1 MKGGIQQRL
10 ALAVVSSL
18 ILAAAGI
25 SAALYFHSQ
34 WRTYRDDM
42 RQSEQMVQAA
52 SLAFAQA
59 LEANDEVLLDA
70 LLHELKSR
78 DHLHIIDA
86 YVLNRAGKVIAH
98 SSVDEYG
105 KTYALPALLKEQP
118 PPRLSE
124 VQPTEKNRFHV
135 LSLLQS
141 GGQPVGLLVITFSSE
156 HISALVRS
164 ELLWIIGISVP
175 VLLLSA
181 LGLIIYGRRITARLQ
196 LLQTR
201 ALALGSGEQVKPV
214 EVQGSDEISELT
226 TAFNKMIA
234 DLAELRHKD
243 KASSAQ
249 IESLNRE
256 LSEQLNRVEGLK
268 EQLAEENAALREELR
283 SGRTS
288 GDIIGATGGLR
299 EVIDQAGQLASLPVT
314 VLIRGESGTGKELIA
329 RYLHDGGARREKPFI
344 AVNCA
349 ALPMTLIE
357 SELFGHEKGSF
368 TGALTQKKGKFE
380 LAHSGTLFLDEVGEL
395 PLEAQAKLLR
405 VLQQNEVVRVGGE
418 RPVTIDVRV
427 VTATNRNLEV
437 EVKLGKFRSD
447 LYYRLKV
454 VELTCPPLRDRL
466 ADLPSLAQHFVEH
479 YARKLGKAVIGISPS
494 ALQHL
499 ASYRW
504 PGNIRELENTIAR
517 AIALAA
523 TQVLGP
529 EDFSILRSNSTPN
542 SIATN
547 SSNGISFNELSLQNL
562 NGTGL
567 EQFLESCER
576 RLLQA
581 AMETYRTQKDAATA
595 LNLTP
600 VKLHRLLK
608 KHGLIGAEPAQT
620 FQK

>member
-34 WRTYRDDM
+34 RRAYRDDM

-52 SLAFAQA
+52 SLAFAHA
-59 LEANDEVLLDA
+59 FAASDEVLLDA

-78 DHLHIIDA
+78 DDLHIEKA
-86 YVLNRAGKVIAH
+86 YVLNREGKVIAH
-98 SSVDEYG
+98 SSVDEYA
-105 KTYALPALLKEQP
+105 KTYALPALLKEKP
-118 PPRLSE
+118 PTRLSE
-124 VQPTEKNRFHV
+124 VQATENNRFHV

-164 ELLWIIGISVP
+164 ELLWIVGISVA
-175 VLLLSA
+175 VLLISA
-181 LGLIIYGRRITARLQ
+181 MGLIVYGRRITARLQ

-201 ALALGSGEQVKPV
+201 ALALGSGEQVGPV

-249 IESLNRE
+249 IETLNRE
-256 LSEQLNRVEGLK
+256 LNDQLNKVVGLK
-268 EQLAEENAALREELR
+268 EQLADENAALREELR
-283 SGRTS
+283 SGQTS

-380 LAHSGTLFLDEVGEL
+380 LAHRGTLFLDEVGEL

-405 VLQQNEVVRVGGE
+405 ALQQNEVVRVGGD
-418 RPVTIDVRV
+418 RAIPVDVRV
-427 VTATNRNLEV
+427 VAATNRNLED
-437 EVKLGKFRSD
+437 EVKQGKFRDD

-454 VELTCPPLRDRL
+454 VELQCPPLRERL
-466 ADLPSLAQHFVEH
+466 KDIPALAQHFVDH
-479 YARKLGKAVIGISPS
+479 YSRKLGKGVVGISS
-494 ALQHL
+494 AALQSL
-499 ASYRW
+499 SSYRW
-504 PGNIRELENTIAR
+504 PGNIRELENSIAR
-517 AIALAA
+517 GVALTS
-523 TQVLGP
+523 TQVLGA
-529 EDFSILRSNSTPN
+529 EDFAPLQADGKS
-542 SIATN
+542 AVAHA
-547 SSNGISFNELSLQNL
+547 SSVGTINFAGLSLGDL
-562 NGTGL
+562 DGKSL
-567 EQFLESCER
+567 DDFLDGCER
-576 RLLQA
+576 RLIQV
-581 AMETYRTQKDAATA
+581 AMETFKTQKEAAEA
-595 LNLTP
+595 LSLTP

-608 KHGLIGAEPAQT
+608 KHRMIQETRHDTL
-620 FQK
+620 